1 MLLSEYFSAFVETF
15 EHVTLCNP
23 PGTAYFLLGTEILEM
38 VRSYLHDSEYFLHHD
53 DIVNHYASLVYAHGW
68 FIAGSYLGLYQISAS
83 NFTWENILF
92 PGNYTN
98 KLVEKTNRYQE
109 MLSNAIASVSQFP
122 AHGSPLAH
130 AARYCL
136 EVAKKNLLDGNASLA
151 NQEPVLALGHY
162 CYGYGWL
169 DTAVRAGLLQ
179 IHCNFYLFTTECQ

>member
-1 MLLSEYFSAFVETF
+1 LYVGIARAGSSSPVVAAGSASQLKTIDFGPPLHILVIPSTLHAIEEEYLKKLQDMLLSEYFSAFVETF

-92 PGNYTN
+92 PGNTLTN
-98 KLVEKTNRYQE
+98 
-109 MLSNAIASVSQFP
+109 
-122 AHGSPLAH
+122 
-130 AARYCL
+130 
-136 EVAKKNLLDGNASLA
+136 
-151 NQEPVLALGHY
+151 
-162 CYGYGWL
+162 
-169 DTAVRAGLLQ
+169 
-179 IHCNFYLFTTECQ
+179 